1 MNSFYTENQGTAT
14 YLVYRMSDDET
25 LDPAVLGMLTYNSIK
40 GLSRTHFTQMN
51 ADRFI
56 KYNITS
62 RIPLSQYFEG
72 MVSRKQ
78 LLSVFLSIT
87 DALIEKSDYMID
99 DDLLV
104 LDREYVFVS
113 VENGNAE
120 LICLPVEGRSGNQ
133 PARDFFKD
141 LIMNAQ
147 FDPKDFSF
155 VPMLL
160 NYLNSAGAFSPE
172 GFRGLLLHLSGQ
184 QPAPA
189 AQQASAQTSANQ
201 ASAQQTSRPA
211 ASPKAAPQPNVP
223 QPSVSGQAG
232 KPAHGQPVAQP
243 APAKADVR
251 QPEPAPASGSKK
263 AESGLGFSI
272 PGASGSAAA
281 PQKNPEAASSDGE
294 KPISLFYLLQHY
306 NSENA
311 EKYKAQKEAKK
322 NQQKSVEKAAGQTS
336 GFAIPGQQPNAPVQQ
351 PQPSGNFGGAQ
362 ASGNLGGAQA
372 SGNFGA
378 QPSGNFGGAQ
388 ASGARY
394 GAGQPVGEPPRQT
407 PIPLAKT
414 GHGGAPVYNVSPV
427 GVAPDDGTVL
437 IGEESGAQAQSVPYI
452 IRKKT
457 GERVNITTFPFRI
470 GRSADFATYVITD
483 NEHIGRAHCHILSHD
498 GKFWLV
504 DDNSKNHTS
513 IDGRQLVGGQ
523 ENLLAPGQVFRA
535 ANEDFEFRV

>member
-1 MNSFYTENQGTAT
+1 MYSFYTENQGTAT
-14 YLVYRMSDDET
+14 YLVYKMSEGEE
-25 LDPAVLGMLTYNSIK
+25 LDTAVLGMLTYNSIN
-40 GLSRTHFTQMN
+40 GLSKTLFTQMN

-62 RIPLSQYFEG
+62 RIPLSQYFDG

-78 LLSVFLSIT
+78 LLSVFSSIT
-87 DALIEKSDYMID
+87 DALIEKAEYMIGD
-99 DDLLV
+99 DFLV

-113 VENGNAE
+113 VESGNAE

-133 PARDFFKD
+133 SARDFFKD

-147 FDPKDFSF
+147 FDPKDFGF

-160 NYLNSAGAFSPE
+160 NYLNSTGAFSPE
-172 GFRGLLLHLSGQ
+172 GFRGLLQHLSGQ
-184 QPAPA
+184 QAVPQPTS
-189 AQQASAQTSANQ
+189 QPVTASKPVT
-201 ASAQQTSRPA
+201 
-211 ASPKAAPQPNVP
+211 PKAPQPGISQQVT
-223 QPSVSGQAG
+223 G
-232 KPAHGQPVAQP
+232 KSAAGQPVHGHPSGQP
-243 APAKADVR
+243 APARADVR
-251 QPEPAPASGSKK
+251 QPESASASGSKK
-263 AESGLGFSI
+263 AENGGLGFSI
-272 PGASGSAAA
+272 PGASGSGAES
-281 PQKNPEAASSDGE
+281 QKKHETAASDDE

-322 NQQKSVEKAAGQTS
+322 NQQKSAEKVSQPSS
-336 GFAIPGQQPNAPVQQ
+336 GFAIPGQQPNVAIPGQISGQQ
-351 PQPSGNFGGAQ
+351 PQTPASVQIPPQPAGGPQ
-362 ASGNLGGAQA
+362 S
-372 SGNFGA
+372 
-378 QPSGNFGGAQ
+378 
-388 ASGARY
+388 
-394 GAGQPVGEPPRQT
+394 AGRPFSEPPRQT
-407 PIPLAKT
+407 PIPIART
-414 GHGGAPVYNVSPV
+414 GNGGAPVYNVQPI
-427 GVAPDDGTVL
+427 GDDSDHGTVL
-437 IGEESGAQAQSVPYI
+437 IGEDSGAQSQNVPYI

-513 IDGRQLVGGQ
+513 IDGRRLVGGQ
-523 ENLLAPGQVFRA
+523 ENLLVPGQVFRA